1 MRPAADGLN
10 PGGDVKRL
18 GLSLGWL
25 PSLDMLG
32 LCDERLAKRDDEL
45 EDDAMEFGGF
55 RLPDDSKVTTEPS
68 GLPKDFNFAFSELGK
83 LSLFLCAASFTFSDS
98 GIPSHFEFTL
108 GTVGGSFCIETPGIP
123 TAPTFPPFSVACFRC
138 FSANCSSADC
148 DGSLRVRK
156 PNIELPFFF
165 FWPFVGVPWHASCV
179 RLGEIELRRLGMVG
193 GLLEVEGALDKEA
206 ASSVLLKDAKVPSSL
221 FFGSPLEEVDI
232 EA

>member
-18 GLSLGWL
+18 DLSLGWL
-25 PSLDMLG
+25 PSLDMLR
-32 LCDERLAKRDDEL
+32 LCDERLADEL
-45 EDDAMEFGGF
+45 EDDAIEFGGF
-55 RLPDDSKVTTEPS
+55 RLLDDSKVMTEPS
-68 GLPKDFNFAFSELGK
+68 GLPKDFNFALSELRK
-83 LSLFLCAASFTFSDS
+83 FSLFFCAASFAFSDS

-108 GTVGGSFCIETPGIP
+108 GTVGGSFCIETLGIP
-123 TAPTFPPFSVACFRC
+123 TTLTFPPFSAACFRC

-148 DGSLRVRK
+148 DGSLSVRK

-165 FWPFVGVPWHASCV
+165 FWPFVGVPWPASCA
-179 RLGEIELRRLGMVG
+179 RLCEIELRRPEMVG

-206 ASSVLLKDAKVPSSL
+206 ASSVLLENAKVPSSL
-221 FFGSPLEEVDI
+221 FFGSLLEEVDI